1 MDDQEIA
8 AIVPATFSL
17 PGLVSFHKCVNV
29 PNANFHLFFKSFDI
43 Q

>member
-8 AIVPATFSL
+8 AIVAATFSL
-17 PGLVSFHKCVNV
+17 PGLVSFHKCVN
-29 PNANFHLFFKSFDI
+29 ANFHLFLKSFDI